1 MSLAKPIENNASG
14 PWWQHRWPWI
24 ILFMLSSVIVACMVT
39 IYIAVTTRDSLV
51 ADDYSKHG
59 RGINQ
64 RLEKDQ
70 KALSLGVVAS
80 LGYAKVNAS
89 TFELSIAL
97 ALPRLDGQ
105 GPNND
110 SNNVN
115 TGKLPAF
122 LILELSHPTMAQLD
136 RNLVLRR
143 VSEDDT
149 HYNIHTEP
157 LAAAYWHASIYSPDK
172 DWRVR
177 SRLEVVEPSGSPG
190 TNK

>member
-1 MSLAKPIENNASG
+1 MNNTSG

-51 ADDYSKHG
+51 ADDYTKHG

-70 KALSLGVVAS
+70 RALELGVSAG
-80 LGYAKVNAS
+80 LGYAFNALK
-89 TFELSIAL
+89 TPVLTIELQA
-97 ALPRLDGQ
+97 PEPQ
-105 GPNND
+105 GAD
-110 SNNVN
+110 AV
-115 TGKLPAF
+115 TGVPTASPAF
-122 LILELSHPTMAQLD
+122 LVLELSHPTIAQLD

-143 VSEDDT
+143 VSEDSQI
-149 HYNIHTEP
+149 YRIQTEP
-157 LAAAYWHASIYSPDK
+157 LAAAYWHAAIYPPER

-177 SRLEVVEPSGSPG
+177 TRLEVSKPVEPTSRA
-190 TNK
+190 K

>member
-1 MSLAKPIENNASG
+1 LSLAKPIESNASG

-24 ILFMLSSVIVACMVT
+24 ILFMLSSVILACMVT

-70 KALSLGVVAS
+70 KALSLGVVAR

-89 TFELSIAL
+89 TSELTIALERPGQEDQGSNNPSIAR
-97 ALPRLDGQ
+97 P
-105 GPNND
+105 
-110 SNNVN
+110 
-115 TGKLPAF
+115 PAF

-143 VSEDDT
+143 VSENNMR
-149 HYNIHTEP
+149 YSIQTEP
-157 LAAAYWHASIYSPDK
+157 LAAAYWHASIYSPNK

-177 SRLEVVEPSGSPG
+177 SRLEVIEPSGSPG
-190 TNK
+190 VNK

>member
-1 MSLAKPIENNASG
+1 LSLTNPINSNSSG

-70 KALSLGVVAS
+70 RALELGVQAKLSYAFDAS
-80 LGYAKVNAS
+80 QGS
-89 TFELSIAL
+89 ELTIELL
-97 ALPRLDGQ
+97 APEPQ
-105 GPNND
+105 GTSAGPGD
-110 SNNVN
+110 I
-115 TGKLPAF
+115 GAHAAF

-136 RNLVLRR
+136 RNLILRR
-143 VSEDDT
+143 VSEVSPT
-149 HYNIHTEP
+149 YRIHTEP
-157 LAAAYWHASIYSPDK
+157 LAAAYWHAFIYPPQK
-172 DWRVR
+172 DWRIR
-177 SRLEVVEPSGSPG
+177 TRLDVSELLPTKPGSQA
-190 TNK
+190 N

>member
-1 MSLAKPIENNASG
+1 MSLAKPIESNTSG

-80 LGYAKVNAS
+80 LSYAKVNAS
-89 TFELSIAL
+89 TFELTIAL
-97 ALPRLDGQ
+97 ELPKQEDQ
-105 GPNND
+105 G
-110 SNNVN
+110 SNNL
-115 TGKLPAF
+115 TGGNSPAF
-122 LILELSHPTMAQLD
+122 LILELSHPTLAQLD

-143 VSEDDT
+143 VSGN
-149 HYNIHTEP
+149 NIRYSIQTDP

-177 SRLEVVEPSGSPG
+177 SRLEVVEPPDSLGA
-190 TNK
+190 NK

>member
-1 MSLAKPIENNASG
+1 MSLAKPIESNASG

-24 ILFMLSSVIVACMVT
+24 ILFMLSSVIVACMIT

-70 KALSLGVVAS
+70 KAVSLGVAAS
-80 LGYAKVNAS
+80 LSYTKVNLS
-89 TFELSIAL
+89 SSELSIAL
-97 ALPRLDGQ
+97 ELPRQEDQ
-105 GPNND
+105 G
-110 SNNVN
+110 SNNLS
-115 TGKLPAF
+115 TAKPPAF

-143 VSEDDT
+143 VSEDKT
-149 HYNIHTEP
+149 HYNIQTEP
-157 LAAAYWHASIYSPDK
+157 LAAAYWHVSIYSPDK

-177 SRLEVVEPSGSPG
+177 SRLEVVEPSGSLD

>member
-1 MSLAKPIENNASG
+1 LSLAKPIESNTSG

-24 ILFMLSSVIVACMVT
+24 ILFMLSSVILACMVT

-64 RLEKDQ
+64 RLEKDH
-70 KALSLGVVAS
+70 KALFLGVVANLS
-80 LGYAKVNAS
+80 YAKVNAS
-89 TFELSIAL
+89 SSELVIAL
-97 ALPRLDGQ
+97 KPPRQEDQ
-105 GPNND
+105 V
-110 SNNVN
+110 SNNLS
-115 TGKLPAF
+115 TAKPPAF

-143 VSEDDT
+143 KSEDDT
-149 HYNIHTEP
+149 HYSIQTEP
-157 LAAAYWHASIYSPDK
+157 LAPAYWHASIYSPDK

-177 SRLEVVEPSGSPG
+177 SRLEVTEPSDSPG
-190 TNK
+190 ANK

>member
-1 MSLAKPIENNASG
+1 MSLANPINSNSSG

-70 KALSLGVVAS
+70 KALELGMQAQLRYLSSADTGNEFVIELLQSGAS
-80 LGYAKVNAS
+80 DS
-89 TFELSIAL
+89 TKNLTPAR
-97 ALPRLDGQ
+97 AQ
-105 GPNND
+105 
-110 SNNVN
+110 
-115 TGKLPAF
+115 PAF
-122 LILELSHPTMAQLD
+122 LILELSHPTKAQLD
-136 RNLVLRR
+136 RSLVLRR
-143 VSEDDT
+143 VTEDSQT
-149 HYNIHTEP
+149 YRVQTES
-157 LAAAYWHASIYSPDK
+157 LVAAYWHAAIYPPEK

-177 SRLEVVEPSGSPG
+177 TRLDVSEPVEQSRTSQ
-190 TNK
+190 